1 MSANQIKVLD
11 SVNFPW
17 SIDSSGRWDGH
28 YQELIA
34 YTEANGHTN
43 VPRKDGKLG
52 IWVKNQRA
60 AYFKLQ
66 DEASG
71 RRSDDVKKAT
81 AIITSDQIKLLDQ
94 LGFQWKMREEHSDVW
109 GRHFDEMKA
118 FIEEH
123 RHNNPKGETHPNLC
137 RWVCKQ
143 RYRYKLKAK
152 GEKTAITDEQ
162 ILKLDGIGFKWDKVL
177 DSEEK
182 KRKKDESNKRRNEQ
196 RKEKR
201 RAEAKLK
208 QMEEKEAATPVKKKQ
223 KVIKSPPPLP
233 KGTKEPVDWC
243 LPPLEAANSLD
254 ADASIG

>member
-71 RRSDDVKKAT
+71 CRSDDVKKAT
-81 AIITSDQIKLLDQ
+81 AIITSDQIILLDQ
-94 LGFQWKMREEHSDVW
+94 LGFQWKIREEHSDVW

-123 RHNNPKGETHPNLC
+123 GHTNPKGETHPNLC

-162 ILKLDGIGFKWDKVL
+162 ILKLDDIGFKWDKVL
-177 DSEEK
+177 DSKRRSAKKTRVTKGGTNRERKREGPK
-182 KRKKDESNKRRNEQ
+182 LNSNRWKRKRQ
-196 RKEKR
+196 
-201 RAEAKLK
+201 
-208 QMEEKEAATPVKKKQ
+208 QHQ
-223 KVIKSPPPLP
+223 
-233 KGTKEPVDWC
+233 
-243 LPPLEAANSLD
+243 
-254 ADASIG
+254 